1 MDEALQIIIDKNGS
15 HNVND
20 GFIEQLE
27 LWSDM
32 GGKIDENFGAYK
44 IFKMKMIQESL
55 MLEEGA
61 DQVANIVCSGP
72 E

>member
-1 MDEALQIIIDKNGS
+1 M
-15 HNVND
+15 ND
-20 GFIEQLE
+20 GFIAQLE

-32 GGKIDENFGAYK
+32 GAKIDENFGAYK

-72 E
+72 G